1 MTDKKNSLVKVI
13 TFDKDGNEIIKYVDP
28 SKRKT
33 AKKKSSAQTVP
44 KVPQKYAKI
53 IPAIRRRWENK
64 MPTGEETVILYE
76 YFEMKSTHFLC
87 SKIPSGTRVTLCG
100 TEFIFSYENFEEAD
114 EYKIDHSAKDEI
126 NNILFEHFFL
136 GDCWIQKNIKYR
148 DLDDDEL
155 FDKFDDRTYNVL
167 RDAVQGET
175 DIDVDEDNPQAQ
187 FKAKT
192 KRPVIKAEAELQ
204 HEYKDTWEDKQDG
217 ADIITKHEELEAK
230 VVRDI
235 EGDGQHFDDESR
247 VREKGRA
254 LCDDLIDVL
263 IGSIDG
269 YKNIYDFKAKLVKE
283 FGEDPEI
290 LTNYIRQKY
299 KHYPLV
305 ERWLVNIF
313 PERIEPY
320 SAISKAKRGDQKSFI
335 EELYWK
341 YGADW
346 ERKIAYEAS
355 SYEGA
360 RRLEGKPFEERQEIL
375 KEMVDFYRKYAKSIR
390 WQKIEES
397 ALTARNTIK
406 KESKNRKSHEE
417 KLINLLWEH
426 YVSQ

>member
-1 MTDKKNSLVKVI
+1 MTESKHGLVKVI
-13 TFDKDGNEIIKYVDP
+13 TFDENGNEVIEWVNP
-28 SKRKT
+28 SAKRNRQ
-33 AKKKSSAQTVP
+33 KSKPSAQTVP

-64 MPTGEETVILYE
+64 MPCAAETETLFK

-87 SKIPSGTRVTLCG
+87 SKIPSGKEITLCG
-100 TEFIFSYENFEEAD
+100 EEFIFCYDN
-114 EYKIDHSAKDEI
+114 KRVDHSAKDYI
-126 NNILFEHFFL
+126 CNTLFLHFFSDD
-136 GDCWIQKNIKYR
+136 GWIMKNSAYQN
-148 DLDDDEL
+148 LSDDEL
-155 FDKFDDRTYNVL
+155 FDKFDDRMLNVL
-167 RDAVQGET
+167 RDAVPKKQRK
-175 DIDVDEDNPQAQ
+175 I
-187 FKAKT
+187 
-192 KRPVIKAEAELQ
+192 ISMAEARD
-204 HEYKDTWEDKQDG
+204 YFKDDGRDNWEDVRDG
-217 ADIITKHEELEAK
+217 VDIVTKDEEFEAK
-230 VVRDI
+230 VTRDI
-235 EGDGQHFDDESR
+235 KRSGQHFEDESSI
-247 VREKGRA
+247 REKGRA

-269 YKNIYDFKAKLVKE
+269 YKNVYDFKAKLIKE
-283 FGEDPEI
+283 FGSNPAI

-305 ERWLVNIF
+305 QRWLINIF

-320 SAISKAKRGDQKSFI
+320 RAISKAKRDDQGSFI

-346 ERKIAYEAS
+346 EKKIAYEAA

-360 RRLEGKPFEERQEIL
+360 RRLEGKPFEDRQEIL

-390 WQKIEES
+390 WQKIEET
-397 ALTARNTIK
+397 ALTARNTIE